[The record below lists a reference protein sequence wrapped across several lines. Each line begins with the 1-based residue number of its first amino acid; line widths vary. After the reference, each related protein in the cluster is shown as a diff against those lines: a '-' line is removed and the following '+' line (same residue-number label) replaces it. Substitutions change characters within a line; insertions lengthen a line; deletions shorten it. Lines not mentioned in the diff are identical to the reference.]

1 MSLFDRFSSVW
12 SLPTIADL
20 SRQVAQRS
28 YALVRESVETRAIG
42 FARAEARGYIR
53 AKAGPIIRAETK
65 ILAGRHQGLSQAAI
79 ATVVAQAG
87 ERVVQTV
94 LADLGRQRARET
106 LRRVA

>member
-1 MSLFDRFSSVW
+1 MHLLKLLSSVW
-12 SLPTIADL
+12 SVPTIADL

-28 YALVRESVETRAIG
+28 YAVVRESVEARALG

-53 AKAGPIIRAETK
+53 AKAGPIIRSEADALT
-65 ILAGRHQGLSQAAI
+65 ARYPQLSRPAVAA
-79 ATVVAQAG
+79 VVAQAS

-94 LADLGRQRARET
+94 LADIGRQRARET

>member
-1 MSLFDRFSSVW
+1 MSLLGMFSSVW
-12 SLPTIADL
+12 SVPTIADL

-28 YALVRESVETRAIG
+28 YAVVRDSVEVRALS

-53 AKAGPIIRAETK
+53 AKAGPVIRQETRSLAERYPK
-65 ILAGRHQGLSQAAI
+65 LSPLALTTIVTQAS
-79 ATVVAQAG
+79 

-94 LADLGRQRARET
+94 LADIGRQRARET

>member
-1 MSLFDRFSSVW
+1 MSLFDRLTSIW
-12 SLPTIADL
+12 SLPSITDL

-28 YALVRESVETRAIG
+28 YALVRESVETRALG

-53 AKAGPIIRAETK
+53 AKAGPIIRAEAQA
-65 ILAGRHQGLSQAAI
+65 LADRYPKLTPAAI
-79 ATVVAQAG
+79 GTIVSQAG

-94 LADLGRQRARET
+94 LADIGRQRARET